1 MGNVSYCLRRTTVGM
16 HKTSTIPSST
26 RTPNDFSTHHH
37 RRLITIISPHASSSI
52 MSKPTST
59 NSDNNSSKRKTSSP
73 PDGYVCH
80 VCGVAGHWIQQCS
93 NRPKTKRTKK
103 SNHVFVAGVDPS
115 AADIERA
122 RELQKIKP
130 PNCFC
135 GATARLKK
143 VKRSTKSEASR
154 AIGKYFFFCAK
165 HKTDNTKCHFAR
177 PVEDELKPKKG
188 TTGQLSQNKQID

>member
-1 MGNVSYCLRRTTVGM
+1 VETSLTYRGRYDVP
-16 HKTSTIPSST
+16 HKTSTPT
-26 RTPNDFSTHHH
+26 RNDFSTHHH
-37 RRLITIISPHASSSI
+37 RRLIPIISPHALSSI

-59 NSDNNSSKRKTSSP
+59 SSDNNSSKWKTSSP

-93 NRPKTKRTKK
+93 NRPKKRTKK

-115 AADIERA
+115 EADIERA

-143 VKRSTKSEASR
+143 VKRSTKSETSR

-177 PVEDELKPKKG
+177 PVEDERKPKKERLG
-188 TTGQLSQNKQID
+188 SHEITDTQ